1 MFGLPD
7 RQLIEVVS
15 LMLLGGWQG
24 VRLRPRD
31 KRDMRDCALAVAAMV
46 QAARHAR
53 RGRVNE
59 HVRYRLVAGI
69 LRLNAGSAEYALGGR
84 AALSPDLR
92 EFLRLVAL
100 DVADH
105 TQAPVLDAV
114 HRYVRTA
121 RRLRRRRQT
130 RRQMFEALYRIRG
143 DAVTEPARRAALV
156 MLARR
161 LQPGRASLEDD
172 MALVWL
178 YGLRAAW
185 LWCEAGGGPSPFG
198 FVPRAL
204 TAAARELLEGT
215 GY

>member
-7 RQLIEVVS
+7 RQLIEMVS
-15 LMLLGGWQG
+15 LVLLGGWHG
-24 VRLRPRD
+24 VRLRTRD
-31 KRDMRDCALAVAAMV
+31 KQDMRDCALAVAAMV
-46 QAARHAR
+46 QAARYAR

-59 HVRYRLVAGI
+59 RMRHRLVAGI
-69 LRLNAGSAEYALGGR
+69 LRLNAGSVEYALGGR
-84 AALSPDLR
+84 VALSPGLR
-92 EFLRLVAL
+92 EFLSLAAL

-105 TQAPVLDAV
+105 AQTSVLDAV

-130 RRQMFEALYRIRG
+130 RRLMFEALYRIRG
-143 DAVTEPARRAALV
+143 AAVTEPARREALI

-161 LQPGRASLEDD
+161 LQPGRGSLEGD

-185 LWCEAGGGPSPFG
+185 LWCDAGGGPSPFG

-204 TAAARELLEGT
+204 TAAARELLEA